1 MRVVR
6 GRYRDGLYPF
16 WPRFMFSAISCQL
29 MTRRDAE
36 RSPRAFLGAGRA
48 QSEVIGV
55 VLVLGLVLA
64 GTVAVVTL
72 GSMAITDTQTQSEL
86 RSAEQAMT
94 VFDSQAATVALG
106 QTDQRSVSFGASGEY
121 DVEPTNGRL
130 VIEHHG
136 WDGPGST
143 EVVYDEPLGA
153 VVYRNQGTRIAYQG
167 GGVWRQGPNGG
178 TRMISP
184 PEFHYRD
191 GTLTLPALRT
201 VGGGG
206 AAGTASAQITE
217 NVRASPVYPNDTSP
231 ADDPAQYDASQD
243 YANPIENGQVMV
255 KVQSPYYEAWADYF
269 RSRTE
274 GTVDEYASN
283 RTAAVSL
290 VTLGT
295 VGQFPMPGEG
305 SSVEVRG
312 IATHTLSD
320 FEIELRPDDTDSADF
335 SNLQWSLYADEG
347 SQQFELNLRGGGS
360 GCGMGID
367 ATVYYSDD
375 GGDNYHG
382 WHRDDA
388 FTASC
393 SDLDGDGN
401 DEIRLQANL
410 VSSSVSLEN
419 QGISNADVTHFN
431 PNGNQVS
438 PVVFDEHGVDDGTY
452 TSGAT
457 LTMETLM
464 NHYFG
469 LLGPSFDLT
478 VDDKSSDTVS
488 ESASEGYIQYT
499 GNGNFVTYLQVTEN
513 EIEVRFG

>member
-1 MRVVR
+1 
-6 GRYRDGLYPF
+6 
-16 WPRFMFSAISCQL
+16 
-29 MTRRDAE
+29 MTRRDAG
-36 RSPRAFLGAGRA
+36 RSLRALLASGRA
-48 QSEVIGV
+48 QSELIGV
-55 VLVLGLVLA
+55 VLVVGLVLA
-64 GTVAVVTL
+64 GTVAVVSL
-72 GSMAITDTQTQSEL
+72 GSMAITDTRTQSEL
-86 RSAEQAMT
+86 QSAEQAMT
-94 VFDSQAATVALG
+94 VLDSQAATVGLG
-106 QTDQRSVSFGASGEY
+106 QTDQRSVSFGAGGEY

-130 VIEHHG
+130 IIEHHG

-143 EVVYDEPLGA
+143 EVIYDEPLGA
-153 VVYRNQGTRIAYQG
+153 VVYRNQGTQIAYQG
-167 GGVWRQGPNGG
+167 GGVWRRGPNGG
-178 TRMISP
+178 TRMVSP

-191 GTLTLPALRT
+191 GTLTLPAIRT
-201 VGGGG
+201 AGGGG
-206 AAGTASAQITE
+206 AAGTASAEITE
-217 NVRASPVYPNDTSP
+217 NVRASPVYPDEST
-231 ADDPAQYDASQD
+231 QYGATTRD
-243 YANPIENGQVMV
+243 YTNPIQNGQVMV

-283 RTAAVSL
+283 QTAAVSL
-290 VTLGT
+290 ITLGT

-305 SSVEVRG
+305 SSVDIRG
-312 IATHTLSD
+312 IATHSLSD

-335 SNLQWSLYADEG
+335 SNLQWSLYAEEG

-367 ATVYYSDD
+367 ATIYYSED
-375 GGDNYHG
+375 GGSTYHG
-382 WHRDDA
+382 WHKEDA
-388 FTASC
+388 FTATC

-401 DEIRLQANL
+401 DEIQLQANL

-419 QGISNADVTHFN
+419 QGISNADVTHFSAS
-431 PNGNQVS
+431 GSQTS
-438 PVVFDEHGVDDGTY
+438 SVVFDEHGVDDGTY
-452 TSGAT
+452 NSGAT

-478 VDDKSSDTVS
+478 VDDKNSDTVS